1 MSVYTHECKY
11 VCLYVCKQ
19 VIMHVYIHVFMYSD
33 FYPSLFFSFFLENTT
48 EVRSGR
54 MLHWKGKMTQCNLKL
69 TFLNHTFDDVR
80 TSMSPLYRPV
90 RCNEKFS
97 RSHFYIRHIV
107 RQVVGIKVGR
117 GLGLTFP
124 GNFYINS
131 SLLKENKKKKK
142 KTKKKRCKIRE
153 DFYINPPFTSLT
165 HVYIQ
170 RICRTF

>member
-1 MSVYTHECKY
+1 MYLCIQISIN
-11 VCLYVCKQ
+11 LYLV
-19 VIMHVYIHVFMYSD
+19 
-33 FYPSLFFSFFLENTT
+33 LFLENTT

-54 MLHWKGKMTQCNLKL
+54 MLHWKGKMPQCNLKL

-80 TSMSPLYRPV
+80 TSMSPSYRPV

-97 RSHFYIRHIV
+97 RSHLYIRNIV

-124 GNFYINS
+124 GNLYINP

-142 KTKKKRCKIRE
+142 NREKT
-153 DFYINPPFTSLT
+153 
-165 HVYIQ
+165 V
-170 RICRTF
+170 